1 MNYALLTTQFQT
13 ELWTNDIDKVTKYYS
28 RRYLCWD
35 HEESEESVREEHLDL
50 LVVAG
55 QVALGVV
62 ALVRVGAA
70 PLKSAW
76 GQLVGGQGARAGG
89 ETEMLI

>member
-1 MNYALLTTQFQT
+1 M
-13 ELWTNDIDKVTKYYS
+13 
-28 RRYLCWD
+28 
-35 HEESEESVREEHLDL
+35 
-50 LVVAG
+50 AG

-70 PLKSAW
+70 PLKPAG

-89 ETEMLI
+89 ETGILMIMIMFVMSLL